1 MSKKHSCSIPS
12 ITMQSMKL
20 MCLPS
25 NRFLNFLRG
34 CVSLKKTI
42 NFYWLRNRTLCS
54 CLKSFKSSDL
64 FVTLRCSL
72 GTCLLSPANVA
83 FTFAVL
89 PWDLA
94 FFHPHP
100 HGTWL
105 SLFKCSGT
113 RDGARIGYLCQRLTS
128 KR

>member
-1 MSKKHSCSIPS
+1 
-12 ITMQSMKL
+12 MKL

-34 CVSLKKTI
+34 CVSLKKTT
-42 NFYWLRNRTLCS
+42 NFYYLRNRTLCS

-72 GTCLLSPANVA
+72 GTCLLSPANEA
-83 FTFAVL
+83 FTFAML

-94 FFHPHP
+94 FTLTPMGPGFHFSNVPVP
-100 HGTWL
+100 VTARV
-105 SLFKCSGT
+105 SGT
-113 RDGARIGYLCQRLTS
+113 SARG
-128 KR
+128 